1 MQFWNSSPCQTW
13 NKSHQP
19 QAWPPSGLESG
30 GGSLPQPPCR
40 AWSCRPWR
48 TWPRMTKFAWKY
60 AVIHYSKSP
69 WPKNNKKLWYGEF
82 FHMISFFF
90 RGCKNCRNKKQKNFF
105 DFLLKKIWLGTFF
118 GSVLTIFISFS
129 GYVFHIIFLALPCI
143 VEKKIGFFLLPEIIK
158 ALNNDK

>member
-1 MQFWNSSPCQTW
+1 MRYSFQIKTRMQFWNSSPCQTW

-69 WPKNNKKLWYGEF
+69 WPKNNKKLWSGEF
-82 FHMISFFF
+82 FLKISIFSEAVKIAQI
-90 RGCKNCRNKKQKNFF
+90 RSKNTFLIFCLKNNKK
-105 DFLLKKIWLGTFF
+105 
-118 GSVLTIFISFS
+118 
-129 GYVFHIIFLALPCI
+129 IFLCI
-143 VEKKIGFFLLPEIIK
+143 RNSYPIWNIFQQIK
-158 ALNNDK
+158 TRPKSINFEAF